1 MSSTKDDKLVR
12 PTISE
17 GATEGDWVYFV
28 GQWERYKWSA
38 NLGEQATVDQLWN
51 CCSETLS
58 RMVFKGRADFTNEV
72 GLMEAIKRLAVR
84 DQNKMVNVTTFL
96 GMR

>member
-1 MSSTKDDKLVR
+1 
-12 PTISE
+12 
-17 GATEGDWVYFV
+17 
-28 GQWERYKWSA
+28 
-38 NLGEQATVDQLWN
+38 
-51 CCSETLS
+51 
-58 RMVFKGRADFTNEV
+58 MVFEGGADFTNEV